1 MRLIRFFKV
10 TTLPTNPDPDS
21 LYFLKTGS
29 NVDLYITDENGV
41 LYNVDEDAPTAREL
55 SKSLVIESPSDSE
68 NISFFYTDVP
78 ITISKMIAVL
88 KGTTP
93 SLTWSI
99 KHDIDRS
106 GSGNEVVTGGTTT
119 ANTTTGNIITV
130 FNDATI
136 PANSFIWFIS
146 TAQSGMITEFNV
158 SLIYTKD

>member
-10 TTLPTNPDPDS
+10 TTLPTIPDPDS
-21 LYFLKTGS
+21 LYFLKTGG

-55 SKSLVIESPSDSE
+55 SKSLVIESPSGSE

-119 ANTTTGNIITV
+119 TNTTTGNIITV

-146 TAQSGMITEFNV
+146 TAQSGTITEFSV